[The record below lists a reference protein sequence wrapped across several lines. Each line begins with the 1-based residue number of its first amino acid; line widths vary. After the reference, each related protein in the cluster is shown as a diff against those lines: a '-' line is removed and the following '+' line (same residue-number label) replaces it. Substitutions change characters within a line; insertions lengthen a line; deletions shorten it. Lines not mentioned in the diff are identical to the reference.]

1 MNEQRIPQLVAHR
14 GYMHQYPE
22 NTWAGLEA
30 ALQAGAC
37 WLEFDVQMCADGR
50 FVLLHD
56 ADFSR
61 TGGDPRSVF
70 DTDSQTVQ
78 HISVHEPDRFGDRFF
93 PETVPGLDTVL
104 QQLAAFPN
112 VRAMVEIKDESLDH
126 WGLEKVMNALL
137 ETLAPFQRQCVL
149 IAYSDAALDYAQ
161 QQGDMDTGWVV
172 RSYDQ
177 QYLERAKRLCPRFL
191 ICNERKIPR
200 EETPWRGDWQWMLY
214 DISDPQSAV
223 QWSARG
229 VELIE
234 TRDIKTMLQHP
245 LLASRACQYGL

>member
-14 GYMHQYPE
+14 GYMHRYPE

-50 FVLLHD
+50 FILLHD
-56 ADFSR
+56 ADFKR
-61 TGGDPRSVF
+61 TGDDPRSVF
-70 DTDSQTVQ
+70 VTDRQTLQ
-78 HISVHEPDRFGDRFF
+78 RISVHEPGRFGERFF
-93 PETVPGLDTVL
+93 PATAPGLDTVL
-104 QQLAAFPN
+104 QRLAAFPS

-137 ETLAPFQRQCVL
+137 KILTPFQHQCVL
-149 IAYSDAALDYAQ
+149 IAYSDAALEYAR
-161 QQGDMDTGWVV
+161 QQGDIDTGWVV

-177 QYLERAKRLCPRFL
+177 QHLERAKRLDPQFL
-191 ICNERKIPR
+191 ICNERKIPSQ
-200 EETPWRGDWQWMLY
+200 ETPWRGNWQWMLY
-214 DISDPQSAV
+214 DICDPQSAV

-229 VELIE
+229 IGLIE

-245 LLASRACQYGL
+245 LLASRACQHGL

>member
-37 WLEFDVQMCADGR
+37 WLEFDIQMCADGR
-50 FVLLHD
+50 FILLHD
-56 ADFSR
+56 ADFNR
-61 TGGDPRSVF
+61 TGSNPRSVF
-70 DTDSQTVQ
+70 DADSQTLQ
-78 HISVHEPDRFGDRFF
+78 HISVHEPARFGNRFY
-93 PETVPGLDTVL
+93 PETAPDLEPVL
-104 QQLAAFPN
+104 KQLAAFPK

-126 WGLEKVMNALL
+126 WGLEKVMNTLL
-137 ETLAPFQRQCVL
+137 ETLAPFQHQCVL
-149 IAYSDAALDYAQ
+149 IAYSDAALEYAQ
-161 QQGDMDTGWVV
+161 QQGDMDIGWIL

-177 QYLERAKRLCPRFL
+177 QHLERAKRLGPQFL
-191 ICNERKIPR
+191 ICNERKIPPK
-200 EETPWRGDWQWMLY
+200 ETPWRGNWRWMLY

-229 VELIE
+229 VGLIE
-234 TRDIKTMLQHP
+234 TRDIKTLLQHP
-245 LLASRACQYGL
+245 LLASQACQHGL

>member
-1 MNEQRIPQLVAHR
+1 MSKQRVPQLVAHR
-14 GYMHQYPE
+14 GYMHRYPE

-56 ADFSR
+56 ADFNR

-70 DTDSQTVQ
+70 STDHQSLQR
-78 HISVHEPDRFGDRFF
+78 ISVHEPDRLGERFF
-93 PETVPGLDTVL
+93 PESVPGLDAVL

-112 VRAMVEIKDESLDH
+112 ARTLVEIKDESLTH
-126 WGLEKVMNALL
+126 WGLEKVMDALL
-137 ETLAPFQRQCVL
+137 NTLAPFQTQCVL
-149 IAYSDAALDYAQ
+149 IAYSHAALDYAQ
-161 QQGDMDTGWVV
+161 QQGDIDTGWVL

-177 QYLERAKRLCPRFL
+177 QHLEQAQRLGPEFL
-191 ICNERKIPR
+191 ICNERKVPAG
-200 EETPWRGDWQWMLY
+200 ETPWPGNWQWMLY
-214 DISDPQSAV
+214 DITDPHSAL
-223 QWSARG
+223 QWSSRG

-234 TRDIKTMLQHP
+234 TRDVKTLLQHP
-245 LLASRACQYGL
+245 LLAGRACQHGL